1 MNYYVLLFY
10 QQTGEALVKFKLNTT
25 ATGKL
30 YFYLGDKWP
39 QVEQTSQCQTKLDQA
54 QYSCKFLVNA
64 PAIKTSFIEMVTSQ
78 DSAHRLFNS

>member
-1 MNYYVLLFY
+1 MLMNYYLLLFY
-10 QQTGEALVKFKLNTT
+10 QQTGEALVKFKLNST

-30 YFYLGDKWP
+30 YFYLGDKWR

-64 PAIKTSFIEMVTSQ
+64 LLLKEVSLKWSH
-78 DSAHRLFNS
+78 HRT

>member
-1 MNYYVLLFY
+1 MLMNYYLILFY

-54 QYSCKFLVNA
+54 QYSCKFLFNA
-64 PAIKTSFIEMVTSQ
+64 LVLKDILGKRSH
-78 DSAHRLFNS
+78 HRT